1 MSSTTESRQQQ
12 RSQLAVQ
19 REIRLAEDQL
29 VIWIQERIDAFRI
42 HAQEVRKTATDKRD
56 RNQYGK
62 LEESQF
68 RNLMHVADGTDS
80 PEVVKNFLRYQLG
93 RDNKW
98 GKGPDSL
105 AEKIIAHIG
114 EAPTEEENAIEQ
126 PTSGDEENASSADTP
141 DDNNISTL
149 AELAEHIAKNAKS
162 HNFKLIWMDLIRRY
176 IGFGGRHLVYVNK
189 GGGR

>member
-1 MSSTTESRQQQ
+1 MSSTPESRQQQ

-29 VIWIQERIDAFRI
+29 VIWIQEHIDTFRA
-42 HAQEVRKTATDKRD
+42 HVQEVRKTTTDKRE

-80 PEVVKNFLRYQLG
+80 PEVIKNFLRYQLG

-105 AEKIIAHIG
+105 AEKIIADIG
-114 EAPTEEENAIEQ
+114 EA
-126 PTSGDEENASSADTP
+126 TSQDRQDTNRIYGLAQDIADRAQSP
-141 DDNNISTL
+141 DL
-149 AELAEHIAKNAKS
+149 R
-162 HNFKLIWMDLIRRY
+162 LIWMDLIRRY

-189 GGGR
+189 IGGQ

>member
-1 MSSTTESRQQQ
+1 MSSTPDSRQQQ

-29 VIWIQERIDAFRI
+29 VIWIQDHIDVFRA
-42 HAQEVRKTATDKRD
+42 HAQEVRRTATDKRD

-80 PEVVKNFLRYQLG
+80 PEVIKNFLRYQLG

-98 GKGPDSL
+98 GKGPNSL
-105 AEKIIAHIG
+105 AEKIIVDIG
-114 EAPTEEENAIEQ
+114 EAAAESQETHRIY
-126 PTSGDEENASSADTP
+126 D
-141 DDNNISTL
+141 L
-149 AELAEHIAKNAKS
+149 AKDIAERAQSPNL
-162 HNFKLIWMDLIRRY
+162 KLIWMDLIRRY

-189 GGGR
+189 GGGQ